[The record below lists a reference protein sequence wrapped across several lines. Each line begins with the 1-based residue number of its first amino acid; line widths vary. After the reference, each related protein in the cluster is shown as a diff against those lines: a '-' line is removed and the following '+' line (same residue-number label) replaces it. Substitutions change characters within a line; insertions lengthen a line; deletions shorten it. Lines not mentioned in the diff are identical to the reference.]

1 METRM
6 MLYTKRAD
14 FQKIAEEFG
23 IDQVTARIIRNRD
36 VVGEEQIRNYLS
48 GRLSDLPE
56 ASLLPDIEKAASLL
70 HRLIREGRHIRIVG
84 DYDIDGVCATYI
96 LQKGLLRVQEALQD
110 VPEEGEKGKA
120 SCALIDHVIP
130 DRIRDGYGIN
140 LQIIEA
146 AVSDGVEAVLTCDN
160 GIAALEELREAKER
174 GLKVIVTD
182 HHEVRLDPAGEEQLP
197 PADAIVNPKLSK
209 SAYPEKNICGAVVA
223 WRLLERLY
231 EKTGIPRREW
241 EAFLEFAAVATVGD
255 VMELQ
260 GGNRI
265 IVREGLRRMNAGCE
279 NPGLAKLVEV
289 CGLTGKRLTAYHIGF
304 VIGPC
309 INAGGRLESAETALQ
324 LFLCG
329 SPENSLPLA
338 LHLQELNEER
348 KAMTEQGVEEAARQA
363 ESLYPE
369 DQVLVLF
376 LPKLH
381 ESLAGIVAGRI
392 REKYGKPCFVL
403 TEGAEAVKGSGRS
416 IEAYHM
422 FQGLCGVSELLEKFG
437 GHPMAAGLS
446 LRRENLEA
454 FRREL
459 NRQAGLSPEDFR
471 KTVWIDAAMPVS
483 YVTERLVQ
491 ELALLEPFGPG
502 NEKPVFAEK
511 AVRLR
516 DLRVIG
522 KNRNVLRCRVLD
534 GAGPGVDGILFG
546 EADRMREELS
556 AMDQVNILYYPEIN
570 EYNGIRRLQI
580 VISEYFS

>member
-140 LQIIEA
+140 LQIIES

-160 GIAALEELREAKER
+160 GIAALKELREAKER

-231 EKTGIPRREW
+231 EKTGIPGSMPRKPNW
-241 EAFLEFAAVATVGD
+241 
-255 VMELQ
+255 
-260 GGNRI
+260 
-265 IVREGLRRMNAGCE
+265 
-279 NPGLAKLVEV
+279 PPAKMMASRAQ
-289 CGLTGKRLTAYHIGF
+289 K
-304 VIGPC
+304 
-309 INAGGRLESAETALQ
+309 
-324 LFLCG
+324 
-329 SPENSLPLA
+329 
-338 LHLQELNEER
+338 
-348 KAMTEQGVEEAARQA
+348 
-363 ESLYPE
+363 
-369 DQVLVLF
+369 
-376 LPKLH
+376 
-381 ESLAGIVAGRI
+381 AGR
-392 REKYGKPCFVL
+392 PVL
-403 TEGAEAVKGSGRS
+403 
-416 IEAYHM
+416 
-422 FQGLCGVSELLEKFG
+422 L
-437 GHPMAAGLS
+437 
-446 LRRENLEA
+446 
-454 FRREL
+454 
-459 NRQAGLSPEDFR
+459 
-471 KTVWIDAAMPVS
+471 
-483 YVTERLVQ
+483 
-491 ELALLEPFGPG
+491 
-502 NEKPVFAEK
+502 
-511 AVRLR
+511 
-516 DLRVIG
+516 
-522 KNRNVLRCRVLD
+522 
-534 GAGPGVDGILFG
+534 
-546 EADRMREELS
+546 
-556 AMDQVNILYYPEIN
+556 PEIL
-570 EYNGIRRLQI
+570 GSIMLPSI
-580 VISEYFS
+580 CWMTTIKMTKKIA